1 MNWIQAISSLNTQA
15 HGYVLVTVLETKG
28 SSPRDTGT
36 KMVVSADESFDTI
49 GGGALEYECINM
61 ARELLG
67 VVPSLSRIK
76 NGEGWGEG
84 TEINKS
90 FTGEIPLRYSSPHP
104 NPLPQERGLKAQYTH
119 TFNLGK
125 DLKQC
130 CGGVVTV
137 FFEVFP
143 ASNFNI
149 VLFGAG
155 HIAKSLVKILEEVD
169 CQVSWFDSRPELFPE
184 TVASHIQKHIMTQPE
199 IAVES
204 CKPNSYF
211 LVMTHDHA
219 LDQQLC
225 ETILSRG
232 DSQYCGLIGS
242 ATKGLKFRQR
252 LLKKDYKQQE
262 LEALTCPVG
271 LYSLKSK
278 KPMEI
283 AVSISAELLQLRD
296 KQALNTE
303 MDNSVLVLPLRKR
316 GIEGDLKG

>member
-1 MNWIQAISSLNTQA
+1 VNWVEAISSLNNQA
-15 HGYVLVTVLETKG
+15 QGYVLVTVLETKG

-49 GGGALEYECINM
+49 GGGALEYQSIDI
-61 ARELLG
+61 AQGLL
-67 VVPSLSRIK
+67 
-76 NGEGWGEG
+76 ND
-84 TEINKS
+84 NK
-90 FTGEIPLRYSSPHP
+90 TAV
-104 NPLPQERGLKAQYTH
+104 QH
-119 TFNLGK
+119 TQSFNLGK

-130 CGGVVTV
+130 CGGVVKV

-169 CQVSWFDSRPELFPE
+169 CQVKWFDSRAELFPE
-184 TVASHIQKHIMTQPE
+184 HCASHIHKQVMIQPE
-199 IAVES
+199 LAVES

-225 ETILSRG
+225 ETILSRS
-232 DSQYCGLIGS
+232 DSRYCGLIGS

-252 LLKKDYKQQE
+252 LLKKDYTQQE

-271 LYSLKSK
+271 LSQLKSK

-283 AVSISAELLQLRD
+283 AVSISAELILLR
-296 KQALNTE
+296 NTE
-303 MDNSVLVLPLRKR
+303 SQELQGLNSRIIALTNVNN
-316 GIEGDLKG
+316 

>member
-1 MNWIQAISSLNTQA
+1 MNWIEAISSLNAQA
-15 HGYVLVTVLETKG
+15 QGYVLVTVLETKG

-36 KMVVSADESFDTI
+36 KMVVSGDKSFDTI
-49 GGGALEYECINM
+49 GGGALEYQSIEI

-67 VVPSLSRIK
+67 VTPSARGQK
-76 NGEGWGEG
+76 QQH
-84 TEINKS
+84 TE
-90 FTGEIPLRYSSPHP
+90 
-104 NPLPQERGLKAQYTH
+104 

-130 CGGVVTV
+130 CGGVVKV
-137 FFEVFP
+137 FFEVFH

-155 HIAKSLVKILEEVD
+155 HIAKSLIKILEEVD
-169 CQVSWFDSRPELFPE
+169 CHVSWFDSRPELFPE
-184 TVASHIQKHIMTQPE
+184 KCASHIKKNIMTQPE

-204 CKPNSYF
+204 SKPNSYF

-232 DSQYCGLIGS
+232 DSHYCGLIGS

-252 LLKKDYKQQE
+252 LMKKGYNKEE
-262 LEALTCPVG
+262 LEKLTCPSG
-271 LYSLKSK
+271 LSNIRSK
-278 KPMEI
+278 VPMEI
-283 AVSISAELLQLRD
+283 AVSILSEVLGIRDSKLQ
-296 KQALNTE
+296 QSNT
-303 MDNSVLVLPLRKR
+303 SCSLIKIR
-316 GIEGDLKG
+316 

>member
-15 HGYVLVTVLETKG
+15 QGYVLVTVLATKG

-36 KMVVSADESFDTI
+36 KMVVSADESYDTI
-49 GGGALEYECINM
+49 GGGALEYQSIEI

-67 VVPSLSRIK
+67 ANQASVQH
-76 NGEGWGEG
+76 
-84 TEINKS
+84 TE
-90 FTGEIPLRYSSPHP
+90 
-104 NPLPQERGLKAQYTH
+104 

-149 VLFGAG
+149 VIFGAG

-184 TVASHIQKHIMTQPE
+184 NYTKNFVKNGASHIQTHIMTQPE

-252 LLKKDYKQQE
+252 LMKKGYKQQE
-262 LEALTCPVG
+262 LDALMCPVG
-271 LYSLKSK
+271 IKHLKSK

-283 AVSISAELLQLRD
+283 AISISAELLQLRD
-296 KQALNTE
+296 KQALSTLV
-303 MDNSVLVLPLRKR
+303 DNSNVVTLGK
-316 GIEGDLKG
+316 

>member
-1 MNWIQAISSLNTQA
+1 MNWINAISTLTNQA
-15 HGYVLVTVLETKG
+15 QGCVLVTVLETKG

-49 GGGALEYECINM
+49 GGGALEYQSIEI
-61 ARELLG
+61 AREM
-67 VVPSLSRIK
+67 LSAR
-76 NGEGWGEG
+76 N
-84 TEINKS
+84 T
-90 FTGEIPLRYSSPHP
+90 SSTSS
-104 NPLPQERGLKAQYTH
+104 QMTK

-130 CGGVVTV
+130 CGGVVKV

-149 VLFGAG
+149 VIFGAG
-155 HIAKSLVKILEEVD
+155 HIAKSLIKILEELD
-169 CQVSWFDSRPELFPE
+169 CQVSWFDSRVELFPDKC
-184 TVASHIQKHIMTQPE
+184 APHIQKHIMIQPE

-204 CKPNSYF
+204 CEANSYF

-225 ETILSRG
+225 ESIISRG
-232 DSQYCGLIGS
+232 DSAYCGLIGS

-262 LEALTCPVG
+262 LETLSCPVG
-271 LYSLKSK
+271 LSSLKSK
-278 KPMEI
+278 NQWK
-283 AVSISAELLQLRD
+283 LQF
-296 KQALNTE
+296 Q
-303 MDNSVLVLPLRKR
+303 SVQSYCYYVINKFRRFK
-316 GIEGDLKG
+316 IMILKYYI

>member
-1 MNWIQAISSLNTQA
+1 MNWIEAITSLNAQA
-15 HGYVLVTVLETKG
+15 QGYVLVTVLETKG

-36 KMVVSADESFDTI
+36 KMVVSAGKSFDTI
-49 GGGALEYECINM
+49 GGGALEYESIEI

-67 VVPSLSRIK
+67 VAPSLSRIK
-76 NGEGWGEG
+76 
-84 TEINKS
+84 
-90 FTGEIPLRYSSPHP
+90 
-104 NPLPQERGLKAQYTH
+104 RGQKHQHTQ

-130 CGGVVTV
+130 CGGVVKV

-143 ASNFNI
+143 ISNFNI
-149 VLFGAG
+149 VIFGAG
-155 HIAKSLVKILEEVD
+155 HIAKSLIKILEEVD
-169 CQVSWFDSRPELFPE
+169 CQVSWFDSRLELFPE
-184 TVASHIQKHIMTQPE
+184 KCASHIQTHPMTQPE
-199 IAVES
+199 LAVES

-225 ETILSRG
+225 EAILSRG
-232 DSQYCGLIGS
+232 DSRYCGLIGS

-252 LLKKDYKQQE
+252 LMKKGYVQQE
-262 LEALTCPVG
+262 LEQLTCPVG
-271 LYSLKSK
+271 LSSLKSK

-296 KQALNTE
+296 KQAQSAQTQDSE
-303 MDNSVLVLPLRKR
+303 
-316 GIEGDLKG
+316 ILKFEKKI

>member
-1 MNWIQAISSLNTQA
+1 MNWIEAITSLNAQA
-15 HGYVLVTVLETKG
+15 QGYVLVTVLETKG

-36 KMVVSADESFDTI
+36 KMVVSAGKSYDTI
-49 GGGALEYECINM
+49 GGGALEYQSIEI

-67 VVPSLSRIK
+67 VAPSPE
-76 NGEGWGEG
+76 GEGWGEG
-84 TEINKS
+84 KELDSKVS
-90 FTGEIPLRYSSPHP
+90 FSSSYSSSPHHSP
-104 NPLPQERGLKAQYTH
+104 LDKSPLPKERGQKHQHTQ

-130 CGGVVTV
+130 CGGVVKV

-155 HIAKSLVKILEEVD
+155 HIGKSLIKILEEVD
-169 CQVSWFDSRPELFPE
+169 CQVSWFDSRQELFAKNSAP
-184 TVASHIQKHIMTQPE
+184 HIQTHIMTQPE
-199 IAVES
+199 TAVES

-225 ETILSRG
+225 EAILSRG
-232 DSQYCGLIGS
+232 DSRYCGLIGS

-252 LLKKDYKQQE
+252 LMEKNYTQQE
-262 LEALTCPVG
+262 LEQLTCPVG
-271 LYSLKSK
+271 LSSLKSK

-296 KQALNTE
+296 KQAQSAQTQDSE
-303 MDNSVLVLPLRKR
+303 
-316 GIEGDLKG
+316 ILKFEKKI

>member
-1 MNWIQAISSLNTQA
+1 MNWIEAISSLNTQA
-15 HGYVLVTVLETKG
+15 QGYVLVTVLETKG

-36 KMVVSADESFDTI
+36 KMVVSADDSYDTI
-49 GGGALEYECINM
+49 GGGALEYECIEI
-61 ARELLG
+61 AREFLQTN
-67 VVPSLSRIK
+67 K
-76 NGEGWGEG
+76 TAQH
-84 TEINKS
+84 TE
-90 FTGEIPLRYSSPHP
+90 
-104 NPLPQERGLKAQYTH
+104 

-130 CGGVVTV
+130 CGGVVKV

-155 HIAKSLVKILEEVD
+155 HIAKSLIKILEEVD
-169 CQVSWFDSRPELFPE
+169 CQVSWFDSRLELFPE
-184 TVASHIQKHIMTQPE
+184 KCASHIQTHTMAQPE

-219 LDQQLC
+219 LDQELC
-225 ETILSRG
+225 EAILSRG

-252 LLKKDYKQQE
+252 LMGKNYTEQE
-262 LEALTCPVG
+262 LGGLICPVG
-271 LYSLKSK
+271 LSSLKSK

-283 AVSISAELLQLRD
+283 AVSISAKLLLCRD
-296 KQALNTE
+296 QSMEQSQNNDATVINLA
-303 MDNSVLVLPLRKR
+303 S
-316 GIEGDLKG
+316 GH